1 MRRRRKLR
9 GEVQNAA
16 PATLLPPA
24 GAGREPGGAEA
35 QQEDS
40 EGSTGRAGEARGE
53 ASEEAKR
60 AAEDLLN
67 IPQMNKMA
75 TKTGEIPMTWA
86 E

>member
-1 MRRRRKLR
+1 MRRRQKLR

-24 GAGREPGGAEA
+24 GAGREHGGAEA

-40 EGSTGRAGEARGE
+40 EGSTGRIGEARGE